1 MSKDIPE
8 MWAGEGDEF
17 CTKEVDDVVTDIID
31 GGEVKTGD
39 VITVVGYDIDVINDN
54 DKKIAAANALEVI
67 YEGLDEEYEYPDCGD
82 NNEPSEEIKAKMAEL
97 IELIC
102 KDYYVTNCHKVVK
115 KKVRITDADN
125 WKWEW
130 VEVVE

>member
-1 MSKDIPE
+1 MLL
-8 MWAGEGDEF
+8 M
-17 CTKEVDDVVTDIID
+17 
-31 GGEVKTGD
+31 
-39 VITVVGYDIDVINDN
+39 ITI
-54 DKKIAAANALEVI
+54 KKIAAANALEVI

-115 KKVRITDADN
+115 KKGKLLMRIIGN
-125 WKWEW
+125 GNGWRWWSEKS
-130 VEVVE
+130 